1 MHSIL
6 SIYFFWSPGF
16 CFSSLHWGFSGTAF
30 PPCSFGSLAFFFSS
44 FGFVFSVSPFA
55 PWPPSPESGFLS
67 APSCPLSVTSPDLPF
82 LLPSFPSFPPCPSHC
97 LRCPSLLAFLFL
109 SWPSAPAAASPCS
122 WMPLLQDPARA
133 ADGVGSW
140 NYLLGRGRHKGVRF
154 RLHNA

>member
-97 LRCPSLLAFLFL
+97 LRCPSLLAFLFCPGL
-109 SWPSAPAAASPCS
+109 LL
-122 WMPLLQDPARA
+122 LLQLLLALGCLCFRILRERLTGWA
-133 ADGVGSW
+133 AGTIYWAVVDIRGS
-140 NYLLGRGRHKGVRF
+140 VQ
-154 RLHNA
+154 AT